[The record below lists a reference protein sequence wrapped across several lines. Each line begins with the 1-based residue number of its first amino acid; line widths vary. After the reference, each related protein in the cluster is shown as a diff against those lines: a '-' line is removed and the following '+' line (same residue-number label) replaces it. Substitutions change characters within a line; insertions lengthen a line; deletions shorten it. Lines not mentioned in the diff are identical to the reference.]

1 MTSLSIFC
9 HQLLRIK
16 AAPAVEL
23 STRVNKE
30 GQAISYTS
38 DYKHPA
44 TPETS
49 IVDEFGKK
57 VKNKDPA
64 TKKQR
69 GYCSEKVSHNT
80 KTKIEEGHCTSC
92 ASNFKHHDRLRPDD
106 FEADGPGGGKT
117 KPYAYQMPSEKH
129 SWHKIFRNKKSS
141 KYISKSAS

>member
-1 MTSLSIFC
+1 MTSLSILC
-9 HQLLRIK
+9 YQLLRIK
-16 AAPAVEL
+16 AAPAVDL

-44 TPETS
+44 TPETR

-69 GYCSEKVSHNT
+69 GYCSGKYPSNAKQEVFLAQDFQKKRSRASIFPKAQAEIAT
-80 KTKIEEGHCTSC
+80 MC
-92 ASNFKHHDRLRPDD
+92 A
-106 FEADGPGGGKT
+106 
-117 KPYAYQMPSEKH
+117 
-129 SWHKIFRNKKSS
+129 
-141 KYISKSAS
+141 